1 MLFTTTTFA
10 VFFLIVF
17 AAYYLAGEKRR
28 HWQNVLLL
36 AASYVFYCWWD
47 WRFGFLL
54 VFSTLLDFAC
64 AHAIVV
70 YSKNRKAWLGIS
82 ITANLLL
89 LGVFKYYD
97 FFASSLAGLITGMG
111 LSVHLPLLKL
121 ILPVGISFYTFHG
134 LSYIIDVYNKRLN
147 PCRNIVDYSLFV
159 SFFPLLVAGPIER
172 ATHLLPQIQAK
183 RSFDYGLAVNG
194 LQQLLWGLVKKLV
207 IADNCAYFANY
218 IFGHYTTLPGSSL
231 LLGALFFSFQIYG
244 DFSGYTDI
252 ASGVAKL
259 LGFRLLRNFDFPYFS
274 RSIAEFW
281 RKWHISLTSW
291 FRDYLYIPLGGS
303 KEGRA
308 RTVRNV
314 FIVFLVSGLWHGAG
328 FTFIIWGLLHALYFL
343 PGLLLSRN
351 REYASQP
358 VAEAKVWPSW
368 RDLIKMSTT
377 FGLVTLAW
385 IFFRAESLVQAADY
399 CRGLA
404 SRSLFSVP
412 LLYNF
417 PYAATTLLLLVCFI
431 IIEWRGRNREFA
443 IEGMAKDKP
452 KLLRWVLYC
461 FLVFA
466 VLFFMNTDKTSF
478 IYFRF

>member
-1 MLFTTTTFA
+1 DIYKDRIKA
-10 VFFLIVF
+10 EKNFL
-17 AAYYLAGEKRR
+17 
-28 HWQNVLLL
+28 
-36 AASYVFYCWWD
+36 
-47 WRFGFLL
+47 
-54 VFSTLLDFAC
+54 
-64 AHAIVV
+64 
-70 YSKNRKAWLGIS
+70 
-82 ITANLLL
+82 
-89 LGVFKYYD
+89 
-97 FFASSLAGLITGMG
+97 
-111 LSVHLPLLKL
+111 
-121 ILPVGISFYTFHG
+121 
-134 LSYIIDVYNKRLN
+134 
-147 PCRNIVDYSLFV
+147 DYSVFV
-159 SFFPLLVAGPIER
+159 CFFPLLVAGPIER
-172 ATHLLPQIQAK
+172 ATHLLPQIQRK
-183 RSFDYGLAVNG
+183 RTFDYNRAVDGLR
-194 LQQLLWGLVKKLV
+194 QILWGLFKKVV
-207 IADNCAYFANY
+207 IADQCAQYANE
-218 IFGHYTTLPGSSL
+218 IFNNSEDYSGNTLV
-231 LLGALFFSFQIYG
+231 LGAVFFTFQIYG

-385 IFFRAESLVQAADY
+385 IFFRAESLVQAAGY
-399 CRGLA
+399 CKGLL
-404 SRSLFSVP
+404 SLSLFSVP

-417 PYAATTLLLLVCFI
+417 PYAATTLLLLVGFI

-443 IEGMAKDKP
+443 IEEMAKDKP
-452 KLLRWVLYC
+452 KFVRWVLYC

>member
-54 VFSTLLDFAC
+54 AFSTVLDFAC

-70 YSKNRKAWLGIS
+70 HSKNRKAWLGIS

-183 RSFDYGLAVNG
+183 RSFNYGLAVNG

-218 IFGHYTTLPGSSL
+218 IFGHYTTLPASSL

-343 PGLLLSRN
+343 PGLFLSRN

-368 RDLIKMSTT
+368 IDLIKMSTT

-385 IFFRAESLVQAADY
+385 IFFRAESLVQAAGY
-399 CRGLA
+399 CKGLL
-404 SRSLFSVP
+404 SLSLFSVP

-417 PYAATTLLLLVCFI
+417 PYAATTLLLLVGFI